1 MADAPV
7 ATPGRHSALA
17 LGRLVLG
24 MALLLAPV
32 VAAGGHGASGLVPG
46 YRVEHVKRLI
56 DAGERLV
63 LVDLRSRAAFG
74 KGRLPGA
81 RSVPLGELARRTAE
95 VPRSGRVIL
104 YGETIIEASE
114 AAKLLEPLGYRNIGV
129 LEDGFNGWVAS
140 GLPVERSR

>member
-1 MADAPV
+1 
-7 ATPGRHSALA
+7 
-17 LGRLVLG
+17 
-24 MALLLAPV
+24 MALLLVPV
-32 VAAGGHGASGLVPG
+32 VADGGHGASGLVPG

-56 DAGERLV
+56 DAGERVV
-63 LVDLRSRAAFG
+63 LVDLRSAAAFG

-81 RSVPLGELARRTAE
+81 RSVPLADLARRVAE

-129 LEDGFNGWVAS
+129 LEDGFNGWVAA
-140 GLPVERSR
+140 GLPLERPR

>member
-1 MADAPV
+1 V
-7 ATPGRHSALA
+7 TVRRLA
-17 LGRLVLG
+17 LGI
-24 MALLLAPV
+24 ALLLAPLP
-32 VAAGGHGASGLVPG
+32 ALAGHGASGLVPG
-46 YRVEHVKRLI
+46 YRAEHVKRLL

-63 LVDLRSRAAFG
+63 LVDLRSAPEFG

-81 RSVPLGELARRTAE
+81 RSIPLADLERRAAE

-129 LEDGFNGWVAS
+129 LEDGFKGWVAV
-140 GLPVERSR
+140 GLPVERGR

>member
-1 MADAPV
+1 V
-7 ATPGRHSALA
+7 GRVGRLA
-17 LGRLVLG
+17 LGI
-24 MALLLAPV
+24 ALLFCPG
-32 VAAGGHGASGLVPG
+32 AAVGGHGASGLVPG
-46 YRVEHVKRLI
+46 YRAEHVKRLI

-63 LVDLRSRAAFG
+63 LVDLRSAPAFG
-74 KGRLPGA
+74 KARLPGA
-81 RSVPLGELARRTAE
+81 RSIPLAELVRRAAE

-129 LEDGFNGWVAS
+129 LEDGFNGWVAV